1 MGTRPPRDGGVSL
14 PGVAKALIEE
24 RHKAGMVNA
33 GRWRATRPEVQGHAG
48 FRLNAL
54 VSLLAECKS
63 WSKLAAEFLQ
73 AKDDPA
79 ELQTFV
85 NTILGQGWRE
95 AGAEIDDAALQARAE
110 PFGLD
115 AIPADVLV
123 LTAGVDVQDDR
134 LEITIA
140 GWTRDGTALVLG
152 HIVIWGSPDDDTTWL
167 ELDELLKT
175 RWTHPLGGKLRIDA
189 AAIDSGDGDWTDKV
203 YSFCLPARR
212 PPRDGDQR
220 GERRATVDSGVAS
233 GKVKGGRLWLVGVD
247 TDQDDDFLALAARGI
262 RSAFRRAWTR
272 RITNSLASERRVVR
286 YSRGKPVRRF
296 ERIPGKRAEAL
307 DALVYAFAARS
318 AAPIQLDQRLDE
330 LRSPTPLAPPPHV
343 IKSRWMARDTQ

>member
-1 MGTRPPRDGGVSL
+1 
-14 PGVAKALIEE
+14 
-24 RHKAGMVNA
+24 MVGA

-54 VSLLAECKS
+54 VSLLANAS
-63 WSKLAAEFLQ
+63 WGKLAAEFLQ

-95 AGAEIDDAALQARAE
+95 AGAEIDDNALAARAE

-115 AIPADVLV
+115 SIPPEVLV
-123 LTAGVDVQDDR
+123 LSAGVDVQDDR
-134 LEITIA
+134 LETTIA

-175 RWTHPLGGKLRIDA
+175 QWPHPLGGKLRIDA
-189 AAIDSGDGDWTDKV
+189 ACIDSGDGDWTDRV
-203 YSFCLPARR
+203 YSFAFPRAGRRVMAIKGVSGARPSIQVSR
-212 PPRDGDQR
+212 
-220 GERRATVDSGVAS
+220 
-233 GKVKGGRLWLVGVD
+233 GKVKGGRLWLVGSD
-247 TDQDDDFLALAARGI
+247 TIKTTLFNRVQRGVSI
-262 RSAFRRAWTR
+262 RFSASLEPVYFEQ
-272 RITNSLASERRVVR
+272 LASERRVVR
-286 YSRGKPVRRF
+286 YTRGKPARRF

-318 AAPIQLDQRLDE
+318 AAPIQLDHRTDE
-330 LRSPTPLAPPPHV
+330 LRSPTPPASSPTV
-343 IKSRWMARDTQ
+343 IRSKWMERGRGQMT